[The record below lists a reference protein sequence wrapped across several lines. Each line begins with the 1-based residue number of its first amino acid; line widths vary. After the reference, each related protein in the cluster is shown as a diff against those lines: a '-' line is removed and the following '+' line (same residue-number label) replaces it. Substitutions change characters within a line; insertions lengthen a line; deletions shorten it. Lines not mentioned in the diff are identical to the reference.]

1 MSSAR
6 EYLALPETG
15 SGPGVLVLGD
25 DVTGHLMSVA
35 DRLAAEG
42 FVALVADAD
51 VAASAQRLRDLPECD
66 GPLGILGFGDRT
78 LPAAAEVT
86 PAAVVAFYPSLA
98 DLTWARFRGV
108 SVVLHQVDEDT
119 AVQRRITDAGG
130 SSRIYT
136 YDAVTGFFND
146 DCPRAYHAD
155 AARTAWARS
164 LELLRGLSVAQAA

>member
-6 EYLALPETG
+6 DYLALPETG
-15 SGPGVLVLGD
+15 SGPGVLVLGE

-42 FVALVADAD
+42 FVALVAGAD
-51 VAASAQRLRDLPECD
+51 VATAARELRERA
-66 GPLGILGFGDRT
+66 GEIGILGFGDRT
-78 LPAAAEVT
+78 LPVAAELT
-86 PAAVVAFYPSLA
+86 PAAVVAFYPTLA

-130 SSRIYT
+130 NSRTYT
-136 YDAVTGFFND
+136 YDADAGFFND
-146 DCPRAYHAD
+146 DCPRAYHPD